1 MCLER
6 FFNYENINEFMYI
19 KNCFRQ
25 AIAIKCN
32 SIIISIEDVKKLKRK
47 LEKIDLLNNFN
58 KR

>member
-1 MCLER
+1 
-6 FFNYENINEFMYI
+6 MYI

-32 SIIISIEDVKKLKRK
+32 SIIISIEDEKKLKRK